1 MNDNIERCPAT
12 NRNGEPCGHP
22 SGWGTD
28 NDSGPCKFHG
38 GAADNRGEN
47 NGNYKHGAFSDHLR
61 SDLTDDELDAIDD
74 MVDAYADPE
83 EARAMIAEQAAEAWL
98 KYKRSADTRFLREY
112 RQLAETFNLAPN
124 EDEVN
129 IGGSGGGA
137 LEVAI
142 NETVVESEDQKD

>member
-1 MNDNIERCPAT
+1 MNDNTERCPAT

-22 SGWGTD
+22 AGWGTD
-28 NDSGPCKFHG
+28 GTTGPCKFHG

-74 MVDAYADPE
+74 IVDAYDDPE
-83 EARAMIAEQAAEAWL
+83 KARALIAEQAAEAWL

-124 EDEVN
+124 EDVKELRGEDGGPIGVKSEV
-129 IGGSGGGA
+129 
-137 LEVAI
+137 V
-142 NETVVESEDQKD
+142 TVVADEDE